1 MRGGIPFAKK
11 VEEHKKVL
19 KKEAEVQAKKDQ
31 IQELSKEVTSNVARI
46 KELASEVKTD
56 IKDDAQSNQ
65 SQIALNASTKQSKP
79 KEEPKEVIR
88 ILPAALPNKAKDL
101 KVVQKELKALVDQKH
116 NAKTKKGSDNQYTTK
131 VSASKA
137 VKLQAQGPAQSNKE
151 GEKQSKEHH
160 EDAESIA
167 AKSAPKE
174 KPTLEAAA
182 PPKDPKALE
191 NPSGVNSLAH

>member
-79 KEEPKEVIR
+79 KEPKEVIR
-88 ILPAALPNKAKDL
+88 ILPAALPNRAKDL
-101 KVVQKELKALVDQKH
+101 KVVQKELNALVDQKH
-116 NAKTKKGSDNQYTTK
+116 NAKDKKG
-131 VSASKA
+131 
-137 VKLQAQGPAQSNKE
+137 
-151 GEKQSKEHH
+151 
-160 EDAESIA
+160 
-167 AKSAPKE
+167 
-174 KPTLEAAA
+174 
-182 PPKDPKALE
+182 
-191 NPSGVNSLAH
+191 